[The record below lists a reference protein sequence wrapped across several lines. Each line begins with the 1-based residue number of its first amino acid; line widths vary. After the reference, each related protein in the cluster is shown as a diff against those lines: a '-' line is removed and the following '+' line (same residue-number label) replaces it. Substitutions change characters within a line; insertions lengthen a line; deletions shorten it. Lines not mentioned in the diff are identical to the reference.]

1 MYYVCVSCYLLSVS
15 ISSLLFVQDA
25 SEVPTLDLPP
35 SSEDLPVTT
44 EQATKAVAI
53 YEVLRQFYKILRL
66 SPFR

>member
-1 MYYVCVSCYLLSVS
+1 MCASVVRLSVS